1 MSDNIFKHHYDITQK
16 DRCQLNQHGS
26 IVIWFTGLPCSGKS
40 TLANELDKTFY
51 AKGIRSY
58 VLDGDNVRKGLNAD
72 LTFSAE
78 DRKENL
84 RRIGHVAQLFTD
96 AGIVCIAAFVAPLQ
110 EDRAQL
116 KANIGSDR
124 FFEIYLNTPIET
136 CEERDIKG
144 LYKKA
149 RNGEIKDFTGVNAP
163 YENPEN
169 PDLIIDTSKESMDVS
184 IERIMSHIRRK
195 ITINIE

>member
-1 MSDNIFKHHYDITQK
+1 MNENIFKHHYDITQK
-16 DRCQLNQHGS
+16 DRCRLNKHGS
-26 IVIWFTGLPCSGKS
+26 FVIWFTGLPCSGKS
-40 TLANELDKTFY
+40 TLANELDKTLHS
-51 AKGIRSY
+51 KGIRSY
-58 VLDGDNVRKGLNAD
+58 VLDGDNIRKGLNSD
-72 LTFSAE
+72 LTFTVE

-96 AGIVCIAAFVAPLQ
+96 AGIICIAAFVAPLQ

-116 KANIGSDR
+116 KASIGSDQ
-124 FFEIYLNTPIET
+124 FIEIYLNTPIET

-163 YENPEN
+163 YETPEN
-169 PDLIIDTSKESMDVS
+169 PDLIIDTSKESMGVS
-184 IERIMSHIRRK
+184 IEKIMSHIHHK
-195 ITINIE
+195 ISINMQ